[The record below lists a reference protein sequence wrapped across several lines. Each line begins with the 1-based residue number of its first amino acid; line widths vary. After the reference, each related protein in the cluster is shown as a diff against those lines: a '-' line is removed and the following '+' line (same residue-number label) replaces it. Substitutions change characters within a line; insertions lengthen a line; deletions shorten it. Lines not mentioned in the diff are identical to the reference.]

1 MPLDHERLT
10 RIKQAMARDQLDAL
24 VCRLPENVLL
34 LSGHWPLAGMTF
46 LYFPAD
52 GTPLCVVPHC
62 DEREAREELCE
73 VECVAYLHGVLGGKN
88 PYEAVAKA
96 FQKAIRGQRPSR
108 VGFEGGFECVA
119 PPWNTAEACVPASA
133 TRAMLESVF
142 RKKSLVDA
150 TDLFYGLRARK
161 TAWEQEQ
168 LRRANEISALGLNA
182 FRKMVAPGIS
192 GIELLAHVEQV
203 VMIQGTGYKGAR
215 RVRAFAQVAT
225 GAAET
230 ALGYRPMEITT
241 TRKLAPGD
249 LALLELGVIAD
260 GFWADRT
267 RVCAAGYPTPLQA
280 KVFETVSNAQKAA
293 IAAIKPGVKAAVVD
307 EAARAIIRSAGYD
320 KEFLHVTGHGLGFR
334 YHEPIP
340 LICPGGETV
349 LEEGMVHSVEPGV
362 YIADMG
368 GIRIED
374 DILVTAT
381 GAEVM
386 GPCKAHL

>member
-1 MPLDHERLT
+1 MPLDHERLA
-10 RIKQAMARDQLDAL
+10 RVKQAMAQEQLDAL

-46 LYFPAD
+46 LYFPVD

-62 DEREAREELCE
+62 DEREAREELWE
-73 VECVAYLHGVLGGKN
+73 AECVAYLHGVLGGEN

-96 FQKAIRGQRPSR
+96 FKKAIQGRRPSR

-119 PPWNTAEACVPASA
+119 PPWNMAEACVPASA
-133 TRAMLESVF
+133 TRAVLETVF
-142 RKKSLVDA
+142 RKKALVDA
-150 TDLFYGLRARK
+150 TNLLYGLRARK
-161 TAWEQEQ
+161 TAREQEQ
-168 LRRANEISALGLNA
+168 LRRVNEISALGLNA
-182 FRKMVAPGIS
+182 FRKMVAPDVS
-192 GIELLAHVEQV
+192 GIELLAHVEQAI
-203 VMIQGTGYKGAR
+203 MIQGTGFKGAR

-230 ALGYRPMEITT
+230 AIGYRPVEITT
-241 TRKLAPGD
+241 TRKLAAGD
-249 LALLELGVIAD
+249 LALLELGVVAD

-267 RVCAAGYPTPLQA
+267 RVHTAGRPTPLQEQ
-280 KVFETVSNAQKAA
+280 VFETVSNAQKAA
-293 IAAIKPGVKAAVVD
+293 IAAVKPGIKAAVVD

-334 YHEPIP
+334 YHEPVP
-340 LICPGGETV
+340 LLCPGGATV

-362 YIADMG
+362 YFPELG

-374 DILVTAT
+374 NILVTAT
-381 GAEVM
+381 GAEVL
-386 GPCKAHL
+386 GPCEACL

>member
-1 MPLDHERLT
+1 MPLDHERLASV
-10 RIKQAMARDQLDAL
+10 KQAMAQEQLDAL

-46 LYFPAD
+46 LYFPVD
-52 GTPLCVVPHC
+52 GTPLCVMPHC
-62 DEREAREELCE
+62 DEREAREELRAMD
-73 VECVAYLHGVLGGKN
+73 CVTYTYAVLGCEN

-96 FQKAIRGQRPSR
+96 FKKAIRGRRPSR
-108 VGFEGGFECVA
+108 VGFENGFECVA
-119 PPWNTAEACVPASA
+119 AAWNTAEACVPASA

-142 RKKSLVDA
+142 RKKVLVDA

-161 TAWEQEQ
+161 TAREQEQ

-192 GIELLAHVEQV
+192 GIELLAHVEQAI
-203 VMIQGTGYKGAR
+203 MIQGTGYKGAR

-230 ALGYRPMEITT
+230 AIGYRPMEITT

-249 LALLELGVIAD
+249 LALLELGVVAD
-260 GFWADRT
+260 GYWSDRT
-267 RVCAAGYPTPLQA
+267 RVCAAGHPTPLQA
-280 KVFETVSNAQKAA
+280 RVFETVSNAQKAA
-293 IAAIKPGVKAAVVD
+293 IAAIKPGVKTAVVD

-334 YHEPIP
+334 YHEPVP

-349 LEEGMVHSVEPGV
+349 LAEGMVHSIEPGV
-362 YIADMG
+362 YFPKLG

-381 GAEVM
+381 GTEVM
-386 GPCKAHL
+386 GPCEAHL

>member
-1 MPLDHERLT
+1 MQRDYERL
-10 RIKQAMARDQLDAL
+10 ARVKETMVREQLDAL

-46 LYFPAD
+46 LYFPVD

-62 DEREAREELCE
+62 DEREAHEELWAMD
-73 VECVAYLHGVLGGKN
+73 CVTYTHAVLGCDN
-88 PYEAVAKA
+88 PYEAVAQA
-96 FQKAIRGQRPSR
+96 FKKAIRGRRPSR

-119 PPWNTAEACVPASA
+119 PPWNTSEACVPASA
-133 TRAMLESVF
+133 THAVLESVF
-142 RKKSLVDA
+142 RKKALVDA

-161 TAWEQEQ
+161 TAQEQ
-168 LRRANEISALGLNA
+168 DRLRRANEIAAMGLRA
-182 FRKMVAPGIS
+182 FHEKVAPGIS
-192 GIELLAHVEQV
+192 GIELLAHVEQAI
-203 VMIQGTGYKGAR
+203 MLQGTGYQGAR

-230 ALGYRPMEITT
+230 AIGYRPMEITT
-241 TRKLAPGD
+241 TRKLDPGD
-249 LALLELGVIAD
+249 LALLELGVVAD

-267 RVCAAGYPTPLQA
+267 RVRAAGRPTPLQEQ
-280 KVFETVSNAQKAA
+280 VFEVVLRAQQAA

-307 EAARAIIRSAGYD
+307 EAARAVIRSAGYN

-334 YHEPIP
+334 YHEPLP
-340 LICPGGETV
+340 LLCPGGTTV

-362 YIADMG
+362 YLADMG

-374 DILVTAT
+374 DILVTAA
-381 GAEVM
+381 GAEIM
-386 GPCKAHL
+386 GPCEAHL

>member
-1 MPLDHERLT
+1 
-10 RIKQAMARDQLDAL
+10 LDAL

-46 LYFPAD
+46 LYFPVD

-62 DEREAREELCE
+62 DEREAREELRAMD
-73 VECVAYLHGVLGGKN
+73 CVTYTHAVLGCEN
-88 PYEAVAKA
+88 HYEAVAKA
-96 FQKAIRGQRPSR
+96 FKKAIRGRRPSR

-119 PPWNTAEACVPASA
+119 AAWNTAEACVPASA
-133 TRAMLESVF
+133 TCAMLESVF
-142 RKKSLVDA
+142 RKKALVDA
-150 TDLFYGLRARK
+150 TDLFHGLRARK
-161 TAWEQEQ
+161 TAQEQ
-168 LRRANEISALGLNA
+168 DRLRRVNEIAAMGLRA
-182 FRKMVAPGIS
+182 FHEKVAPGIS
-192 GIELLAHVEQV
+192 GIELLAHVEHAI
-203 VMIQGTGYKGAR
+203 MIQGTGYKGAR

-225 GAAET
+225 GADET
-230 ALGYRPMEITT
+230 AIGYRPMEITT

-249 LALLELGVIAD
+249 LALLELGVVAD

-267 RVCAAGYPTPLQA
+267 RVRAAGRPTPLQEQ
-280 KVFETVSNAQKAA
+280 VFETVLRAQQAA

-307 EAARAIIRSAGYD
+307 EAARAIIRFAGYD

-340 LICPGGETV
+340 LLCPGGTTV
-349 LEEGMVHSVEPGV
+349 MEEGMVHSVEPGV

-386 GPCKAHL
+386 GPCEARL

>member
-1 MPLDHERLT
+1 MSLDHERLT
-10 RIKQAMARDQLDAL
+10 RVKQAMARAQLEAL

-46 LYFPAD
+46 LYFPVD
-52 GTPLCVVPHC
+52 GAPLCVVPHC
-62 DEREAREELCE
+62 DEREAREELGDMDC
-73 VECVAYLHGVLGGKN
+73 ATYTHAVLGCEN

-96 FQKAIRGQRPSR
+96 FKKAIRGRRPSR

-142 RKKSLVDA
+142 RKKALVDA
-150 TDLFYGLRARK
+150 TDLLHGLRARK
-161 TAWEQEQ
+161 TAWEQER

-182 FRKMVAPGIS
+182 FHKMVAPGIS
-192 GIELLAHVEQV
+192 GIELLAHVEQAV
-203 VMIQGTGYKGAR
+203 TIQGAGYKGAR

-230 ALGYRPMEITT
+230 AIGYRPMEITT
-241 TRKLAPGD
+241 TRQLAPGD
-249 LALLELGVIAD
+249 LALLELGVVAD

-267 RVCAAGYPTPLQA
+267 RVCAAGRPTPLQA
-280 KVFETVSNAQKAA
+280 QVFKTVHRAQQAA
-293 IAAIKPGVKAAVVD
+293 IAAIKPGVKTAVVD

-320 KEFLHVTGHGLGFR
+320 KEFMHVTGHGLGFR

-362 YIADMG
+362 YFADMG

-374 DILVTAT
+374 DILVTAA
-381 GAEVM
+381 GAEIM
-386 GPCKAHL
+386 GPCEAHL